1 MNWKICFLFDMSIS
15 SHKSS
20 PLSFLIT
27 RCPCRYCLSL
37 FEIVQALGFSTSF
50 EAISVEV
57 PDDTDEQWADIKRKY
72 FFSDTCEFTFSSS
85 VRVRSIFL
93 ATCEM
98 IRCLLRRQEYRVRL
112 LLPCVDYLPHCV
124 LSQKK
129 FGALQQS
136 QSCPFW

>member
-1 MNWKICFLFDMSIS
+1 MNWKTCFLYDMSIS
-15 SHKSS
+15 SHNSS
-20 PLSFLIT
+20 LLSFLDHAM
-27 RCPCRYCLSL
+27 PLSL
-37 FEIVQALGFSTSF
+37 LPESFEFVQALGFSTSF

-85 VRVRSIFL
+85 VHVRSIFL
-93 ATCEM
+93 ATCGR
-98 IRCLLRRQEYRVRL
+98 IRCLLWRQEYRVRH